1 MPRRPRP
8 AGGVEG
14 PRFTLELNQDQKD
27 IRDWVHG
34 FAEGVVR
41 PAAAEW
47 DEREETP
54 WPVIQEAAKIGLY
67 GFEALGQFFADET
80 GLTLPIANEE
90 LFWGDAGIGMAIMGT
105 SLAVAAIFG
114 QGTPEQMGEWI
125 PQCFGTADDPKVG
138 AFCSSEPDAGSD
150 VAAIRTTAKYD
161 EATDEWVLNGQKAW
175 ATNGGIA
182 DVHVVIATVD
192 RELRSRGHAAFV
204 IPPGTKGCEQ
214 GAKVK
219 KHGLRASHTADVH
232 LDDCRIPGSCLL
244 GGKEKLDERLA
255 RVREGKSSK
264 SQAAMATFEAS
275 RPTVGAQALGI
286 ARAAYEY
293 ALEYAKERAAV
304 RQGDHREPGDRL
316 HPRRHEDGDRRRPA
330 ARLARRLDGAKRAQV
345 RERRGLD
352 VEAEG
357 RRGGRLGDRAG
368 DPDPRRQRLHA
379 RVPGRAD
386 APRRQD
392 LHDLR
397 GHLRDPAPGDLPRDL
412 RRPDPLA
419 TALALRAR
427 LRLAQALARL
437 RTSFLSGPFLFGPGV
452 SRVAGSPSKRGS
464 DRKAARPPLA
474 HLALADVGVAVAAGT
489 ERRGGIVYV
498 QAAEAVE
505 ADLLV
510 GFVDYLALEN
520 SGR

>member
-1 MPRRPRP
+1 MTEDSAVAEAEAEAMVAEA
-8 AGGVEG
+8 AGNDGAASEG
-14 PRFTLELNQDQKD
+14 PKFTLELNQDQKD
-27 IRDWVHG
+27 IREWVHG

-41 PAAAEW
+41 PAAEEW

-67 GFEALGQFFADET
+67 GFEALGQFWADET

-125 PQCFGTADDPKVG
+125 PQCFGTADDPKVA

-150 VAAIRTTAKYD
+150 VSAIRTTAKYD

-204 IPPGTKGCEQ
+204 IPPGAKGCEQ

-255 RVREGKSSK
+255 RVREGKRSK
-264 SQAAMATFEAS
+264 SQAAMQTFEAS

-293 ALEYAKERAAV
+293 ALEYAKERQQFGRAIVENQSIAFTLA
-304 RQGDHREPGDRL
+304 DMKLEID
-316 HPRRHEDGDRRRPA
+316 A
-330 ARLARRLDGAKRAQV
+330 ARLLVWRAAWMG
-345 RERRGLD
+345 RNGHKFEN
-352 VEAEG
+352 AEG
-357 RRGGRLGDRAG
+357 SMSKLKAGEVAVWSTERAIQILGGNGYTREFPVERMHRDAKIYTIFEGTSEI
-368 DPDPRRQRLHA
+368 QRL
-379 RVPGRAD
+379 VISRAI
-386 APRRQD
+386 
-392 LHDLR
+392 
-397 GHLRDPAPGDLPRDL
+397 
-412 RRPDPLA
+412 
-419 TALALRAR
+419 
-427 LRLAQALARL
+427 
-437 RTSFLSGPFLFGPGV
+437 SGV
-452 SRVAGSPSKRGS
+452 
-464 DRKAARPPLA
+464 
-474 HLALADVGVAVAAGT
+474 H
-489 ERRGGIVYV
+489 V
-498 QAAEAVE
+498 Q
-505 ADLLV
+505 
-510 GFVDYLALEN
+510 
-520 SGR
+520 